1 MADNTQKVKAVLAH
15 AGISYT
21 NSDDKEIRIETGGPS
36 PMDLLLMAVA
46 GCSGLTLGS
55 LLERDGL
62 SPEKLEL
69 TVEGVKNQ
77 ERPRKYTKIFIKYD
91 IRCQGLIEEALDK
104 YLKITERVCPVVQS
118 LSAECD
124 FTYTLNQ

>member
-1 MADNTQKVKAVLAH
+1 MADNTKNQGSFCSCRYLIH
-15 AGISYT
+15 
-21 NSDDKEIRIETGGPS
+21 NSDDKEIRIETEVQAQW
-36 PMDLLLMAVA
+36 LLLMAVA

-69 TVEGVKNQ
+69 TVEGIKNQ